1 MTEGAKVTST
11 HALSDPEQ
19 LHLNRAGDR
28 LTAERRPGSGAPVL
42 IVPGVMAD
50 AVTWR
55 PVVDAIDLPNPVV
68 TVNRRGRAPSGPI
81 PTDYSV
87 GVEVADLRYVLDALG
102 EPVHLF
108 GWSYGALIA
117 LETALDCDGILSV
130 TAYEPVSR
138 PFGIEALAPLREAVA
153 AEDFDRAVELVN
165 TVVSGFSADYVTEL
179 RRGPAWP
186 VLCALAAPLA
196 DELAAIND
204 YEPALTRYRELAVPV
219 TLLLGELNDGKPPYG
234 TAFGPF
240 AAALPQ
246 ARLVKLSGQ
255 GHLAHAAA
263 PRQLGGAIAE
273 AVLHS
278 AGS

>member
-1 MTEGAKVTST
+1 VTHTRAMSN
-11 HALSDPEQ
+11 PEQ
-19 LHLNRAGDR
+19 LHLNRSGDS

-68 TVNRRGRAPSGPI
+68 TINRRGRAPSGALGAN
-81 PTDYSV
+81 YSV
-87 GVEVADLRYVLDALG
+87 DVEVADLRYMLDALG

-117 LETALDCDGILSV
+117 LESALDYDGILSV
-130 TAYEPVSR
+130 TAYEPVAR
-138 PFGIEALAPLREAVA
+138 PFGMAALAPLRDAVA
-153 AEDFDRAVELVN
+153 ARDFDRAVELVN
-165 TVVSGFSADYVTEL
+165 TDVSGFSADYVAEL
-179 RRGPAWP
+179 RLSPAWP
-186 VLCALAAPLA
+186 VLRSLAQPLA

-204 YEPALTRYRELAVPV
+204 YEPALTRYRQLTVPV
-219 TLLLGELNDGKPPYG
+219 TLMLGELNDGKPPYG
-234 TAFGPF
+234 TAFAPF

-246 ARLVKLSGQ
+246 AHVVKLPGQ

-263 PRQLGGAIAE
+263 PRQLGRAIAA
-273 AVLHS
+273 AVTHI
-278 AGS
+278 GNG

>member
-1 MTEGAKVTST
+1 MTEGAKVIHTR
-11 HALSDPEQ
+11 AVSDHEH

-28 LTAERRPGSGAPVL
+28 LSAERRAGSGAPVM

-50 AVTWR
+50 AATWR

-68 TVNRRGRAPSGPI
+68 TVNRRGRAPSGPL
-81 PTDYSV
+81 PADYSV
-87 GVEVADLRYVLDALG
+87 GVEVADLRCVVDALG

-138 PFGIEALAPLREAVA
+138 PFGMEALAPLREAVA
-153 AEDFDRAVELVN
+153 AKDFDSAVELVN
-165 TVVSGFSADYVTEL
+165 TVVSGFSADYVAEL

-219 TLLLGELNDGKPPYG
+219 TLLLGELNEGKPPYG

-240 AAALPQ
+240 AEALPQ
-246 ARLVKLSGQ
+246 ARIVKLPGQ

-263 PRQLGGAIAE
+263 PQQLGRVIAD
-273 AVLHS
+273 VV
-278 AGS
+278 G